1 MLTFW
6 ISLWLFICHELHVC
20 ASQLCGSVYS
30 CVCLPNSNHLL
41 TCFLLLSAA
50 QEIALT
56 GGVAD
61 FSKTGNQKQS
71 TRRSRSRGNR
81 LPALWN
87 SLFTALNLL
96 WVFFYFFLFIYLF
109 VVLTLGSGLL
119 IKKQNVRVS
128 AQMQAVMTSTSSV
141 LTELL
146 LIMKRDFSTVFLLA
160 NIAETIKSQLFFFP
174 FFFSFS

>member
-1 MLTFW
+1 M
-6 ISLWLFICHELHVC
+6 E
-20 ASQLCGSVYS
+20 QSVYGPQFA
-30 CVCLPNSNHLL
+30 V
-41 TCFLLLSAA
+41 
-50 QEIALT
+50 
-56 GGVAD
+56 G
-61 FSKTGNQKQS
+61 
-71 TRRSRSRGNR
+71 
-81 LPALWN
+81 
-87 SLFTALNLL
+87 LF
-96 WVFFYFFLFIYLF
+96 FIFLFIYLF

-119 IKKQNVRVS
+119 IKKQNVRVA